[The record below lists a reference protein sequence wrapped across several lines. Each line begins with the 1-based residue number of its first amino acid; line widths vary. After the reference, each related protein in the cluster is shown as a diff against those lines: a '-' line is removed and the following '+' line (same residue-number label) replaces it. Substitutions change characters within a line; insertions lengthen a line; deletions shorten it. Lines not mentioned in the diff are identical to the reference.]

1 MHFEEVAGAK
11 LFVSLS
17 SYSSDY
23 DVDIRE
29 KERQFCR
36 YRDKTLLTIKRKK
49 LVLSQPCRNKRKV
62 EKGDVDISGVH
73 CISLC
78 SIIFFFYCLISS
90 AV

>member
-1 MHFEEVAGAK
+1 MHFEEVGGAY
-11 LFVSLS
+11 S

-49 LVLSQPCRNKRKV
+49 TCT
-62 EKGDVDISGVH
+62 
-73 CISLC
+73 
-78 SIIFFFYCLISS
+78 
-90 AV
+90 